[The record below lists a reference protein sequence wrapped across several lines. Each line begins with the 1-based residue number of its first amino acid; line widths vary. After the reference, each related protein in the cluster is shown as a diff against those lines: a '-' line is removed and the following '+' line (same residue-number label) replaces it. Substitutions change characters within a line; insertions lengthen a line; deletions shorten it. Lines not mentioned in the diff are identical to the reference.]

1 MLTLFAFLDFM
12 SLHEEDE
19 VGDIS
24 FGLRPLKAPRHRT
37 EHDYTL
43 TYIVD
48 FDERLDDSEPLRV
61 TWRQRLRALLFR

>member
-24 FGLRPLKAPRHRT
+24 FGLRPLKAPRHRA

-43 TYIVD
+43 AYIVD